1 MPGREVMPPRLQRL
15 STVCSYDLAICD
27 HLSNDAGRPFSLSGM
42 EKFIGLSSTND
53 FSRSIPN
60 HWTTLSMTGWSLLMV
75 RPVFLGGSCHRTP
88 SSPLKKYERKH
99 KVLASRWQYWT
110 KLNIWGL
117 HTLYIYIY
125 IYIHIQSYTHVC
137 VYNNDL
143 TTGLSRHCFR
153 QSFQTLTYN
162 SRDSWPS
169 ESRMGLLNHNRKVG
183 PEKLEPLKMV
193 EFQWDCLGL

>member
-125 IYIHIQSYTHVC
+125 IYIHIHVC
-137 VYNNDL
+137 VCVWL
-143 TTGLSRHCFR
+143 ETPPSFKMQPHRSVQIACWSTHSRFSGCGFTSLQER
-153 QSFQTLTYN
+153 RTIGC
-162 SRDSWPS
+162 P
-169 ESRMGLLNHNRKVG
+169 
-183 PEKLEPLKMV
+183 
-193 EFQWDCLGL
+193 